1 MDKAV
6 AEKKRERFMLKGEG
20 RPQSV
25 SCLRTLKFTL
35 RTNINFFLMTQIQK
49 INTS

>member
-6 AEKKRERFMLKGEG
+6 AEKKRERVMLKGEG

-25 SCLRTLKFTL
+25 CPLRTLKSTL
-35 RTNINFFLMTQIQK
+35 MTNINFFLMTWIQK